1 MRHATTSQTEQIP
14 ARSMM
19 FLVIGSFACI
29 MIASAFV
36 ADWFLSAK
44 VQRAQS
50 RQATIQAT
58 AMQSASISQPRI
70 VGTPA
75 TINPTPQQR

>member
-1 MRHATTSQTEQIP
+1 MRRAMTSQTEEIP
-14 ARSMM
+14 AKSVM
-19 FLVIGSFACI
+19 FLVIASFACI

-36 ADWFLSAK
+36 ADWFLNAT

-50 RQATIQAT
+50 RQATIQ

-70 VGTPA
+70 VGTPV